1 MVVVAL
7 VEVRLLLVVAA
18 VAIIFDDLPPK
29 VNLVMRYFVNSTTY
43 SELVLEC
50 SDKKKVFHQS
60 KSRDPSMI
68 GQFLLP

>member
-43 SELVLEC
+43 SELVLE
-50 SDKKKVFHQS
+50 
-60 KSRDPSMI
+60 
-68 GQFLLP
+68 

>member
-1 MVVVAL
+1 M
-7 VEVRLLLVVAA
+7 EVRLLLVVAA

-50 SDKKKVFHQS
+50 SDKKRFSPVQEQGPIYDWPVPVTVIF
-60 KSRDPSMI
+60 
-68 GQFLLP
+68 

>member
-18 VAIIFDDLPPK
+18 VATIFDDLPPK

-50 SDKKKVFHQS
+50 SDKKRCITSPRAGIH
-60 KSRDPSMI
+60 
-68 GQFLLP
+68 L

>member
-1 MVVVAL
+1 M
-7 VEVRLLLVVAA
+7 EVRLLLVVAA

-50 SDKKKVFHQS
+50 SDKKGVSPVQEQGSIYDWPVPVTVIF
-60 KSRDPSMI
+60 
-68 GQFLLP
+68 